1 MTEKTQSP
9 RSAASHKRILR
20 TVPLALTLAALPACS
35 SETPSDQP
43 VETAPAAVQT
53 TPAPAVADKE
63 TVAKDA
69 PALAVEAEGLRL
81 FNRQSGS
88 ARAIAFGT
96 VRGDVLS
103 MLAFLGKPET
113 GTNGECGAGA
123 LDYANWPSGLGL
135 FFQDDK
141 FAGWNLNDRSKGE
154 VTTASGI
161 GIGSSRT
168 DLESAYTA
176 NISETTLGTEFAAGE
191 LFGLLDGKGKAAK
204 ITNMWGGVSCN
215 FR

>member
-1 MTEKTQSP
+1 MTENKYHP
-9 RSAASHKRILR
+9 RLSVAQRRILL
-20 TVPLALTLAALPACS
+20 TVPFVLTLAALTACS
-35 SETPSDQP
+35 NETPSDRP

-53 TPAPAVADKE
+53 TPAPAAPDNE
-63 TVAKDA
+63 TASKDS
-69 PALAVEAEGLRL
+69 PALAIEAEGLRL
-81 FNRQSGS
+81 FNKQSGS

-96 VRGDVLS
+96 ARGDVLS

-113 GTNGECGAGA
+113 GTNGERGAGA
-123 LDYANWPSGLGL
+123 LDYANWPGGLGL
-135 FFQDDK
+135 YFQNDK
-141 FAGWNLNDRSKGE
+141 FAGWNLNERSKGA
-154 VTTASGI
+154 VTTASGV

-168 DLESAYTA
+168 VLEAAYA
-176 NISETTLGTEFAAGE
+176 AYISETTLGTEFAAAE